1 MQTLIHYP
9 SLVND
14 TFNSFM
20 HQFVIR
26 VLTPSLTER
35 LMASFNLVLTF
46 ESVDSIPVSYT
57 HLTLPTKRIV

>member
-1 MQTLIHYP
+1 MQNLVRYP

-20 HQFVIR
+20 HQFIIR

-35 LMASFNLVLTF
+35 LMAFFNLVLTV
-46 ESVDSIPVSYT
+46 ESVD
-57 HLTLPTKRIV
+57 

>member
-20 HQFVIR
+20 HQFIIR

-46 ESVDSIPVSYT
+46 ESVN
-57 HLTLPTKRIV
+57 

>member
-1 MQTLIHYP
+1 MALSKIFKKVGLTTGMQTLIHYP

-20 HQFVIR
+20 HQFIIR

-46 ESVDSIPVSYT
+46 ESVD
-57 HLTLPTKRIV
+57 

>member
-1 MQTLIHYP
+1 MALSKIKKKVGLTMQTLIHYP

-14 TFNSFM
+14 TFNM
-20 HQFVIR
+20 HQFIIR

-46 ESVDSIPVSYT
+46 ESVD
-57 HLTLPTKRIV
+57 

>member
-1 MQTLIHYP
+1 MALSKIKKKVGLTMQTLIHYP

-20 HQFVIR
+20 HQFIIR

-46 ESVDSIPVSYT
+46 ESVN
-57 HLTLPTKRIV
+57 